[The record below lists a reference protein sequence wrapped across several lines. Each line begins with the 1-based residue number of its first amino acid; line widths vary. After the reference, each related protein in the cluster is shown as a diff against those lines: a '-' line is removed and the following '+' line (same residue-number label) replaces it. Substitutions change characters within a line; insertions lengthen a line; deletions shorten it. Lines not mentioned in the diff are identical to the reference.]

1 MFQSFSFRPG
11 ARDVCLQPEKGQQ
24 GPRHR
29 RPGSVAAPLWCR
41 PLWLATLL
49 LAGCGD
55 SAPLPPVE
63 LQVSVTGVRSDT
75 GTLRAM
81 LCERGEAF
89 PDHCRRFDW
98 QPARAGTAVFRYS
111 MPPGDY
117 AFAVFHDEDGDQRVS
132 MREDGLPA
140 EGVAFSR
147 DAMGANGPPNFSQ
160 AKFSAAEGS
169 RIRALMRYWE

>member
-1 MFQSFSFRPG
+1 MRS
-11 ARDVCLQPEKGQQ
+11 
-24 GPRHR
+24 GPDHAWAWR
-29 RPGSVAAPLWCR
+29 RA
-41 PLWLATLL
+41 LWLAPLL
-49 LAGCGD
+49 LAGCGE

-63 LQVSVTGVRSDT
+63 LQVSVTGIRNDS

-89 PDHCRRFDW
+89 PDHCRRFEW
-98 QPARAGTAVFRYS
+98 QPARAGTAIFRYS

-147 DAMGANGPPNFSQ
+147 DAMGANGPPSFSE
-160 AKFSAAEGS
+160 ARFSTAES
-169 RIRALMRYWE
+169 TRIRALMRYWE